1 MPSTTDAAFAQFLDG
16 IRSAPDERQKASTSH
31 GYIRQVLKNRN
42 DTDPSFPRI
51 LRDFLIGSA
60 ARFTKISLLDD
71 IDVFIVMD
79 GSGLYYTEGGRV
91 VPSTIEKSGAL
102 ANPLLDLSD
111 TDGMVNSIKVL
122 NKFSRALKTTY
133 SDSRVGRNGEVVTVY
148 LPSLGFTIDV
158 VPAFYV
164 TPFQSGIPRYLI
176 PMGHNIRYWKA
187 TNPDLDKRCVEDAN
201 KIHNG
206 MASHIVLL
214 FKYWNKHR
222 NRNRL
227 SSYHLEVICLALL
240 GLNPIQNYAEGVYRV
255 FNGAPN
261 FVRNICPDPK
271 GLEPPIDRYLDP
283 DMRQRTIDRL
293 NDHQMN
299 AMFGSVLADWN
310 DHEQAMDQF
319 RHIFG
324 DAFPRFEPAY
334 VS

>member
-1 MPSTTDAAFAQFLDG
+1 MPSTTDAAFAQFLNG
-16 IRSAPDERQKASTSH
+16 IRPAPDERQKASTSH
-31 GYIRQVLKNRN
+31 GYIRRVLKNRN

-60 ARFTKISLLDD
+60 ARFTKISPLDD

-91 VPSTIEKSGAL
+91 VPSTIKNSGAL
-102 ANPLLDLSD
+102 TNPLFALSD

-133 SDSRVGRNGEVVTVY
+133 SDSRVGRDGQAVTVY

-164 TPFQSGIPRYLI
+164 TPLQSGVPRYLI
-176 PMGHNIRYWKA
+176 PIGHNIRYWKA
-187 TNPDLDKRCVEDAN
+187 TNPDLDKRRVEDAN

-206 MASHIVLL
+206 MASHIVLF
-214 FKYWNKHR
+214 FKYWNKYR
-222 NRNRL
+222 NYNRL
-227 SSYHLEVICLALL
+227 SSYHVEVMCLSLLE
-240 GLNPIQNYAEGVYRV
+240 LNPIQNYAEGIYRV

-261 FVRNICPDPK
+261 FVRNTCYDPK
-271 GLEPPIDRYLDP
+271 GLEPPIDWYLDP
-283 DMRQRTIDRL
+283 DTRQRTIDRL
-293 NDHQMN
+293 NDHQMA
-299 AMFGSVLADWN
+299 AMFGSIFANLN
-310 DHEQAMDQF
+310 NHKQAIDQF